1 MRGGQGAERRIEET
15 GGGNEGPLEF
25 RMKDEGERERGR
37 EGGRLGR

>member
-25 RMKDEGERERGR
+25 RMKDRGGREREEER
-37 EGGRLGR
+37 EGD